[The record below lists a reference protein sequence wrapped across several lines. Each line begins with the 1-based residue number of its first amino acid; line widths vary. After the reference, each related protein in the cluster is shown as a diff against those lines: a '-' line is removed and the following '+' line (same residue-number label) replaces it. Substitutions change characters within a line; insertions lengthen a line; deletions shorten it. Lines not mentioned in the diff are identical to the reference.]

1 MGAPLK
7 LLMLEDAIENM
18 ADGFALFDAEDRFV
32 LCNENY
38 RNILSGVADHL
49 VPATSF
55 EDMTKAFA
63 ERGLIAVEADQI
75 DDWVRTRIAQHGTAE
90 GFHEHQ
96 FSDGRWIRSA
106 ERRTSDGGLVCT
118 RTDITDLKR
127 AEAQIEHLALHD
139 GLTDLS
145 RPFAS
150 FCRNWEYLL
159 TTKEGKNLTNRQAQI
174 LQKLASG
181 HTNKAIAEHL
191 GLSINTVRTYVSAL
205 LRALDVSDR
214 TQAALIARD
223 LLR

>member
-63 ERGLIAVEADQI
+63 ERGLIAVEADHI
-75 DDWVRTRIAQHGTAE
+75 DDWFRTRVSQHCAAE

-127 AEAQIEHLALHD
+127 AEAQIEHLALPD
-139 GLTDLS
+139 G
-145 RPFAS
+145 
-150 FCRNWEYLL
+150 
-159 TTKEGKNLTNRQAQI
+159 LTNRQTQV
-174 LQKLASG
+174 LQELASG
-181 HTNKAIAEHL
+181 HPNKAIAEHL
-191 GLSINTVRTYVSAL
+191 GISIYTVRSHVWAV
-205 LRALDVSDR
+205 LRALHVSDR